1 MTLADVFDGVMITF
15 AMYTLNVF
23 NPGALL
29 YRPSADQRKAE
40 FFDAKEKA

>member
-23 NPGALL
+23 NPGRLL
-29 YRPSADQRKAE
+29 QVSAATQSYSMTEVKSW
-40 FFDAKEKA
+40 